1 MSQVKQEFENVL
13 SVRDNIESVFGL
25 LSNKL
30 KTLKDIYSD
39 IVKNHASNEF
49 SFGTDSFYFQNQLIE
64 TDNNKLHG
72 IFIDIDNQIYCEYFN
87 LYRIVK
93 EYASKELTTNKTK
106 RSANFSMTFE
116 TFKRINST
124 KHYSIAV
131 VKEMHDAIS
140 AGIIEIETYLSARKT
155 EVTKDEEQSRQG
167 LNIDNLVYAEMYK
180 NSMMEAKIR
189 MFYQY
194 MNAFNL
200 HHNKYY
206 TRLLLKV
213 KMQHGI
219 VNEDINIKQF
229 GGADGRTSVKE
240 LSALGGSI
248 TQPCAIDEEETEQ
261 IKTYI
266 GYDNLQPS
274 NQSMFNNIMVSAGS
288 TSSHSSETSEDHSPK
303 PVVKHLPDTPPVP
316 DKKEH
321 IFNET
326 DVGKKAKVTGYDSD
340 GTIVFV
346 GEHHVNKTLRVGVVF
361 DKPIGKMNGCLDGH
375 KYFECEENMGLLAV
389 PYKVN
394 LL

>member
-1 MSQVKQEFENVL
+1 MSQVKQQFEKVL
-13 SVRDNIESVFGL
+13 VVRDDIESIFVI

-30 KTLKDIYSD
+30 KTLKDIYTD
-39 IVKNHASNEF
+39 IVKHHLTNEF

-64 TDNNKLHG
+64 TDYDKLHSM
-72 IFIDIDNQIYCEYFN
+72 FIDIDNQIYCEYFN
-87 LYRIVK
+87 LYRMIK
-93 EYASKELTTNKTK
+93 EYASTELTADKTK
-106 RSANFSMTFE
+106 RSANFSMNFE

-124 KHYSIAV
+124 KHYSIAI

-140 AGIIEIETYLSARKT
+140 ASIVEIETYLSAREI
-155 EVTKDEEQSRQG
+155 EVTKDEEQSKQG

-240 LSALGGSI
+240 LSTLGGSI
-248 TQPCAIDEEETEQ
+248 NQPCAIDEEETEQ
-261 IKTYI
+261 IKNYI
-266 GYDNLQPS
+266 GYDKLQPS

-288 TSSHSSETSEDHSPK
+288 TSSQTSETSEDHSPK
-303 PVVKHLPDTPPVP
+303 PAVKHFP

-321 IFNET
+321 VFNET
-326 DVGKKAKVTGYDSD
+326 DVGKKVSVDGFDSE
-340 GTIVFV
+340 GSIVFV
-346 GEHHVNKTLRVGVVF
+346 GEHHVNKTIRVGVVF

-375 KYFECEENMGLLAV
+375 KYFECEENKGLLAV

-394 LL
+394 L